1 MAKLPSCFYPITFP
15 FLEVLCI
22 YENSPYL
29 IKFYPSLFHI
39 NPSDSTFAVMQ
50 FCFFVLPANNSQ
62 MWWTKKRR
70 HWQTFSGLN
79 TRERVLLSLVC
90 GAASDNTK
98 AQPPNT
104 ATTSQNNMA
113 GKRLSGPFLR
123 PERPYRAGA
132 RLNVKTDIYWQ
143 QQCALHS
150 LWINKRQKT
159 KKQTS
164 NLVWLDT
171 FGILL
176 QEVY

>member
-1 MAKLPSCFYPITFP
+1 MRTDGKVP

-39 NPSDSTFAVMQ
+39 NLFDPTNLKQHICCYAVLL
-50 FCFFVLPANNSQ
+50 FCFASQ
-62 MWWTKKRR
+62 QQSDLVDKKRR

-104 ATTSQNNMA
+104 ARTSQNNMA
-113 GKRLSGPFLR
+113 RKRCSGPFLR
-123 PERPYRAGA
+123 PERSYRAGVH
-132 RLNVKTDIYWQ
+132 LNVKTDIYWQ

-150 LWINKRQKT
+150 LRINKRQKT
-159 KKQTS
+159 KKQTGK
-164 NLVWLDT
+164 LVRLDT